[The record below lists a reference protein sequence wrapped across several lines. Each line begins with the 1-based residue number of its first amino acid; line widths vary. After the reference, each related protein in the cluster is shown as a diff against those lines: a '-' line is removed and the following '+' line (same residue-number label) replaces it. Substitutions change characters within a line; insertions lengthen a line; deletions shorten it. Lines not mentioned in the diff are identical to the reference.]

1 MSPKHP
7 ELVSKCSS
15 WWYFEIPLW
24 TELGVGSILVITC
37 GFTALCRQQR
47 NFIHR
52 KKSVST
58 GKMVMSKGVS
68 HEPLPTIDI
77 DPRWS
82 PSQIHQSYC
91 LGSFCYGEGFSF
103 LFGYNQEKHDR
114 SKLISPVILVT
125 ETSCAAWSNHWE
137 EQNITSVM
145 LLPKMCNNLIASIKK
160 ILN

>member
-103 LFGYNQEKHDR
+103 LFGYNQEKHDLR
-114 SKLISPVILVT
+114 KTRFPLPTKAPLCKQINVPRPQIILLTFVKKDT
-125 ETSCAAWSNHWE
+125 WVPSAGN
-137 EQNITSVM
+137 
-145 LLPKMCNNLIASIKK
+145 LP
-160 ILN
+160 